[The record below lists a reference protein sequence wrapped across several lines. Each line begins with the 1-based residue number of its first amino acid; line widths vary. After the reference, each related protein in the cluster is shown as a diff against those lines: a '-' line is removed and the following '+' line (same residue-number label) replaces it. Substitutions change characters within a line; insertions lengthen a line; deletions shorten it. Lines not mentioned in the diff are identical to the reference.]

1 LSNASPKLLRR
12 DVLRATLSGVV
23 AALWGPRA
31 IAQHKMSPAEAEY
44 QDRPNNGLGGA
55 ACTLFRPPRSCEI
68 VQGGISPSGWRK
80 FFDLPD

>member
-1 LSNASPKLLRR
+1 
-12 DVLRATLSGVV
+12 VLRA
-23 AALWGPRA
+23 ALCGASAVLWTPRA

-44 QDRPNNGLGGA
+44 QDRPKNGLGSA

-68 VQGGISPSGWRK
+68 VQGDISPSGWCE